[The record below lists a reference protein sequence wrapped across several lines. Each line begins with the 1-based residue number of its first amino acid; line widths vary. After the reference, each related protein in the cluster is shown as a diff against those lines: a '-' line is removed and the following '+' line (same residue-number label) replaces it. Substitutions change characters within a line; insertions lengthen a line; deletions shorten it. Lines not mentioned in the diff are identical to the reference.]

1 MEHILSGRAAAADL
15 QAMLK
20 ERVLALQAGGIVPT
34 LATVRVGEDG
44 ADASY
49 ERAIVRVC
57 RNVGIRLQKHVLP
70 LGCGQAALEDQL
82 RRLDRDPETSGIL
95 LFRPLPKALDEAAA
109 AACIRPGKDVDCM
122 TEAALAGVYLGT
134 SGSWAPCTAE
144 GCMRLLA
151 HYGVDPAG
159 MHAVVLG
166 RSAVVGRPLATLLLR
181 ANATVTVCH
190 SKTRDLAAVCRS
202 ADLLVAALGKEHFV
216 GPEYIKPGA
225 VVLDVGVHWNAA
237 AGKMTGDVDFDAVAP
252 LAGAISPVPGG
263 VGAMTST
270 MLAAHVVAAAEA
282 QKE

>member
-15 QAMLK
+15 QAKLK
-20 ERVLALQAGGIVPT
+20 ERVLTLQAGGIVPT

-57 RNVGIRLQKHVLP
+57 QNVGIRLQKYVLP

-166 RSAVVGRPLATLLLR
+166 RSAVVGRPQQNQGPCRRLPQRGSAGRRPRKRTFCRPGIHQARRRR
-181 ANATVTVCH
+181 AGRRRALE
-190 SKTRDLAAVCRS
+190 RRS
-202 ADLLVAALGKEHFV
+202 RKNDRRRGL
-216 GPEYIKPGA
+216 
-225 VVLDVGVHWNAA
+225 
-237 AGKMTGDVDFDAVAP
+237 
-252 LAGAISPVPGG
+252 
-263 VGAMTST
+263 
-270 MLAAHVVAAAEA
+270 
-282 QKE
+282 